1 MPKFYVKSN
10 TAELITSCSDP
21 LEAAV
26 RTLMSCN
33 KNEIVDEY
41 FYIDERGMKDYLT
54 ATPITTVIKT
64 EDVLIAAQPELFEE
78 EDE

>member
-33 KNEIVDEY
+33 KNDVIDEY
-41 FYIDERGMKDYLT
+41 FYVDELGMKDYIT
-54 ATPITTVIKT
+54 ATPNTTVIRT
-64 EDVLIAAQPELFEE
+64 EDVILASQPELYE

>member
-33 KNEIVDEY
+33 KNDIVDEF
-41 FYIDERGMKDYLT
+41 FYVDECGMKDYMT
-54 ATPITTVIKT
+54 ATPNTTVIRT
-64 EDVLIAAQPELFEE
+64 EDVILASQPELYE
-78 EDE
+78 EDK

>member
-26 RTLMSCN
+26 RTLINCN
-33 KNEIVDEY
+33 KNDIVDEF
-41 FYIDERGMKDYLT
+41 FYVDECGMKDYIT
-54 ATPITTVIKT
+54 ATPNTTVIRT
-64 EDVLIAAQPELFEE
+64 EDVILASQPELYE